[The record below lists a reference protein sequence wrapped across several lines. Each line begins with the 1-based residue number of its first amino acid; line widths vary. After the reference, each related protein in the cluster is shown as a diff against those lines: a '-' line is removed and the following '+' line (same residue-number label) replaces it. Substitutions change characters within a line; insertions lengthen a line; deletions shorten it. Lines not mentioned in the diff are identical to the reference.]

1 MFYYLNG
8 ELALRDINTCVI
20 DCGGVGYK
28 LTISMITSESLASKL
43 GQKVKLFTYLAVRED
58 GVELFGFGSN
68 EERHAFNLLTG
79 VSGVGPKAAMSI
91 LSVMSPDRLAMAVC
105 TEDIKGISKAP
116 NVGAKT
122 AARIVLELKDKIAK
136 DFISSSGSEKSIGS
150 VGATAP
156 HAAMSGNLPEATEAL
171 MALGYDRSTVIKAL
185 GGIDP
190 SLDVGMIIKTALKK
204 LAR

>member
-8 ELALRDINTCVI
+8 ELALRDINSCVI

-28 LTISMITSESLASKL
+28 LTISMITSESLAAKL

-68 EERHAFNLLTG
+68 EERNAFNLLTG

-91 LSVMSPDRLAMAVC
+91 LSVMTPDRLAMAVC

-116 NVGAKT
+116 NIGAKT
-122 AARIVLELKDKIAK
+122 AARIVLELKDKFAK
-136 DFISSSGSEKSIGS
+136 DMLPTSSSTKDIGS
-150 VGATAP
+150 VGSVA
-156 HAAMSGNLPEATEAL
+156 HAASGNLAEATEAL
-171 MALGYDRSTVIKAL
+171 MVLGYDRSSVIKAL

-190 SLDVGMIIKTALKK
+190 SLDVGMIIKAALKN

>member
-28 LTISMITSESLASKL
+28 LTVSMITSESLSSKL
-43 GQKVKLFTYLAVRED
+43 GQKVKLYTYLAVRED
-58 GVELFGFGSN
+58 GVEMFGFGTN

-91 LSVMSPDRLAMAVC
+91 LSIMTPDRLAMAVC

-116 NVGAKT
+116 NIGAKT

-136 DFISSSGSEKSIGS
+136 EMPMASASSKDASNIISASNL
-150 VGATAP
+150 T
-156 HAAMSGNLPEATEAL
+156 SGNLAEATEAL
-171 MALGYDRSTVIKAL
+171 IVLGYDKTSIIKAL
-185 GGIDP
+185 SGIDP
-190 SLDVGMIIKTALKK
+190 TLDVGMIIKAALKK